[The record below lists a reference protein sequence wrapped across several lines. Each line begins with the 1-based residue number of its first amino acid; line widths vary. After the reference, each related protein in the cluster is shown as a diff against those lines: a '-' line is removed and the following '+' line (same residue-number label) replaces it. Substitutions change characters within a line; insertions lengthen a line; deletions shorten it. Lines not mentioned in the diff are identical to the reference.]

1 MSDPGLFED
10 ARRLAE
16 RVEDVSTD
24 NGGCEIV
31 IQAPEDSEIDGTAVI
46 SLSEGDLQDGNSF
59 NLRLQHLETFKT
71 PLRGDFKSLY
81 EFTNWLRWVS
91 EDATPPVRVEQ

>member
-1 MSDPGLFED
+1 MSEAAVFED

-24 NGGCEIV
+24 NGRCEIV
-31 IQAPEDSEIDGTAVI
+31 MQAPEGSEIDGTAVI

-59 NLRLQHLETFKT
+59 NLRLQHLEAFKT
-71 PLRGDFKSLY
+71 PLRGGSKSLY
-81 EFTNWLRWVS
+81 EFTNWVRWVS
-91 EDATPPVRVEQ
+91 EDATPPVWVEQ